1 MLLPVLSPAVRQ
13 RGGGVVG
20 CLRATGGWTTL
31 RRGKYNRDMGTHTLL
46 NDVVFKIVFGSERN
60 AHLLRA
66 LLNAILRFTGAE
78 RIAEVEILNPFAEKD
93 YHDDKGA
100 TLDVRARDGQGRLYN
115 IEVQVSNERAYAER
129 ALYYATRLFSGQ
141 IQRGCDY
148 EDLVQTICISI
159 LDFCLFEDVEDIH
172 SIYTVYDEE
181 HRRRLSDIL
190 QLHFIELPKFKKD
203 KPHALRS
210 PFEKW
215 LHILR
220 FAQVYEEGDLPVPQ
234 ELKEEEGIEMAIGAM
249 KDAWADS
256 AVQEMIEARLKARLD
271 EFSRIKGAWRKGV
284 AEGKADGLAEGK
296 ADGLAEGKAD
306 GLVEGRAEGIR
317 VAAGKML
324 EDGIDRATVARILGV
339 SQEELP

>member
-1 MLLPVLSPAVRQ
+1 MLTAFIIQSGFIVR
-13 RGGGVVG
+13 
-20 CLRATGGWTTL
+20 
-31 RRGKYNRDMGTHTLL
+31 
-46 NDVVFKIVFGSERN
+46 FKIVFGSEKS

-66 LLNAILRFTGAE
+66 LLNAILRFAGDKK
-78 RIAEVEILNPFAEKD
+78 IAHVEILNPFVDND

-100 TLDVRARDGQGRLYN
+100 FLDVRARDGQGRLYN
-115 IEVQVSNERAYAER
+115 VEVQVSNELAYAER

-141 IQRGCDY
+141 IQKGSDY

-159 LDFCLFEDVEDIH
+159 LNFCLFEDIQDIH

-203 KPHALRS
+203 KPHALRT

-220 FAQVYEEGDLPVPQ
+220 FAQVYESGDLPVPNI
-234 ELKEEEGIEMAIGAM
+234 LMEEDGIKMAIEAM
-249 KDAWADS
+249 KNAWADS

-271 EFSRIKGAWRKGV
+271 EFSRNKKAWRN
-284 AEGKADGLAEGK
+284 GLAEGMEK
-296 ADGLAEGKAD
+296 GML
-306 GLVEGRAEGIR
+306 L
-317 VAAGKML
+317 AAGKML
-324 EDGIDRATVARILGV
+324 EQGIDRTTVARILGI
-339 SQEELP
+339 SEDNLP